1 MPEHD
6 LSDLSDQWMSVEP
19 GRANEYR
26 AEVRRECPAGHPL
39 HGVDVEPLTIRVLLK
54 ELVGWVPDRR
64 VWAWVHLTWTVET
77 DPRWPAT
84 HLFPEWDFLIEAL
97 READRG

>member
-1 MPEHD
+1 VTEHD
-6 LSDLSDQWMSVEP
+6 LSDLSDLWMSVGP
-19 GRANEYR
+19 DRADEYR
-26 AEVRRECPAGHPL
+26 VEVRRECPAGHPL

-54 ELVGWVPDRR
+54 ELVCWVPAQR
-64 VWAWVHLTWTVET
+64 VWAWVHLTGTVET

-84 HLFPEWDFLIEAL
+84 RLFPDWDALIEAL